1 MISFGNKASACVI
14 RLRWVVPKWDWV
26 VTHCQVFLEFGHSTY
41 RGNAMP
47 RCRDRRRG
55 ECCVTSRGRDWSMVS
70 LSRGVPRVVASRRP
84 HQKREDSPLGP
95 SRRSVAQPPPPL
107 DFRLL
112 ASKRWENKLCCFK
125 SPEFVVLDYGS
136 PGKLIQDSALACGG
150 GGVDTAAG
158 CLQDLED
165 GASAWPVTIPE
176 QRLSCPLSLC
186 CLHVVWKRTCP
197 FFLKIFCLLDRL
209 RSQVGR

>member
-1 MISFGNKASACVI
+1 MLRDLKGQ
-14 RLRWVVPKWDWV
+14 RLEYGVSEP
-26 VTHCQVFLEFGHSTY
+26 
-41 RGNAMP
+41 RGAKGGGQQETAPEKGGFSP
-47 RCRDRRRG
+47 R
-55 ECCVTSRGRDWSMVS
+55 
-70 LSRGVPRVVASRRP
+70 AF
-84 HQKREDSPLGP
+84 KRERGS
-95 SRRSVAQPPPPL
+95 APPPL